1 MSEQR
6 IFDLSTAKIARGSNS
21 QRVRVEIETY
31 LESRPQERLSVMVN
45 LVKQDGEW
53 YLDNG
58 TY

>member
-1 MSEQR
+1 MAEQR
-6 IFDLSTAKIARGSNS
+6 IFDLSTAKIIRGSNS
-21 QRVRVEIETY
+21 QRLRVEIETY
-31 LESRPQERLSVMVN
+31 LGSKPDERLSVIVN